1 MKYKSYLDELNRK
14 EKLEEEKIERLIK
27 VHKCYRCVWGSWQ
40 GAKCY
45 CMLPRCLKL
54 LSEFDEGFL

>member
-1 MKYKSYLDELNRK
+1 MKKSYLDELNRK
-14 EKLEEEKIERLIK
+14 EKLEEDRIERLIK

-45 CMLPRCLKL
+45 CMLPKL
-54 LSEFDEGFL
+54 S